1 MNTATAAGS
10 PEQNAVQPPRTVTHA
25 SRPLT
30 TAVPNEGL
38 VSQKMRMV
46 AMADIP
52 TPYSDGISETGQ
64 TLPPDCSSPVQR

>member
-1 MNTATAAGS
+1 MNAMQT
-10 PEQNAVQPPRTVTHA
+10 PRTTAQA

-38 VSQKMRMV
+38 VSQKMRMM

-64 TLPPDCSSPVQR
+64 TLPGLLLTCPKVS